1 MFNTLQWQLENPL
14 GDTPMFPYIHCI
26 FIPTH
31 DWLGIFGHGH
41 LVYLTIN
48 SQWFGFRDANNWN
61 MLLCH
66 LLALHVVY
74 KTDKKPDEPCSI
86 TSSLAYF
93 PDEDPN
99 DLNVTSPP
107 RVPPSNLTVVT
118 VEGCPSFVI
127 LDWEKSDN
135 ETRGKVQ
142 PNKMA

>member
-1 MFNTLQWQLENPL
+1 M
-14 GDTPMFPYIHCI
+14 
-26 FIPTH
+26 
-31 DWLGIFGHGH
+31 
-41 LVYLTIN
+41 
-48 SQWFGFRDANNWN
+48 
-61 MLLCH
+61 
-66 LLALHVVY
+66 VY

-99 DLNVTSPP
+99 DMNVTSPP
-107 RVPPSNLTVVT
+107 RIPPSNLTVVT

-142 PNKMA
+142 PNKNGFKLLAGAKETSSVSYLETGRTWDQSLAGSHQKVFK